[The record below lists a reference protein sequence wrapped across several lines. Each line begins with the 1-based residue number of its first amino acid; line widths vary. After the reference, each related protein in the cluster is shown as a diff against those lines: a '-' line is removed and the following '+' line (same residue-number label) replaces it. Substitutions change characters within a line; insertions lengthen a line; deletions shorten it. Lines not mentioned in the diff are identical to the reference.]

1 MSTAIFPTLAGI
13 GYPIP
18 RVPIWDNVIQ
28 TATSGK
34 ETRLAYQSYPRYEWT
49 IDVNV
54 LRQAGA
60 SSELATLLGFFN
72 THTANFDT
80 WLYKDPDDYIVSS
93 QTIATGTGS
102 STSFQLQKTFGGFTE
117 PVLAPDTSST
127 INVYLNG
134 SSQAASS
141 YTVNGWSSTTP
152 GTLVFN
158 SAPTSSQAITADFQ
172 YYYPCRFNVDKIAF
186 NLKYSHIYDV
196 KRLPF
201 ISVKN

>member
-1 MSTAIFPTLAGI
+1 MSTAIFPTLI
-13 GYPIP
+13 GLAYPIP
-18 RVPIWDNVIQ
+18 RSPIWDNVIQ

-34 ETRLAYQSYPRYEWT
+34 ETRMAFQSYPRYEWI

-54 LRQAGA
+54 LR
-60 SSELATLLGFFN
+60 SSSTYTEFQTLLGFFN
-72 THTANFDT
+72 ARQGTFDT

-93 QTIATGTGS
+93 QNIATGTGS
-102 STSFQLQKTFGGFTE
+102 STSFQLQKTYGGFTE

-152 GTLVFN
+152 GTLVFG
-158 SAPTSSQAITADFQ
+158 SAPTSSQVITADFQ

-186 NLKYSHIYDV
+186 NLKYNHIYDI
-196 KRLPF
+196 KKLPF